1 MIDVQMPIAA
11 PNTVKEFVRVS
22 GKFARYHV
30 RTPVLEGMRHVRLDG
45 SLELRDEN
53 RGHQLGPFPLD
64 RIVGLR
70 KKKKPVQFL
79 GWKVAVFGPCPIK
92 EPERNVESGLRGKG
106 HGKRHF
112 SIPVAFPMIQRK
124 SKHRVK
130 ERFTLM
136 RMTRTGA
143 LSFLPLLAIGWGLFA
158 SPLVA
163 QQPPGD
169 FAAGIYAYQQK
180 DYATAYSH
188 LSPLA
193 AKGHSAAQYNLG
205 RMYARGEG
213 VPQDVVE
220 AYKWFFLA
228 HKNGRVEGEKAMTS
242 LAKHITQ
249 KQISEAIGRAH
260 GERYAIK
267 R

>member
-1 MIDVQMPIAA
+1 M
-11 PNTVKEFVRVS
+11 
-22 GKFARYHV
+22 
-30 RTPVLEGMRHVRLDG
+30 
-45 SLELRDEN
+45 
-53 RGHQLGPFPLD
+53 
-64 RIVGLR
+64 
-70 KKKKPVQFL
+70 
-79 GWKVAVFGPCPIK
+79 
-92 EPERNVESGLRGKG
+92 
-106 HGKRHF
+106 
-112 SIPVAFPMIQRK
+112 VAFPMIQGK
-124 SKHRVK
+124 SKRHVK

-136 RMTRTGA
+136 QMHSTGA
-143 LSFLPLLAIGWGLFA
+143 LSVLVLLAIGWGFFA

-163 QQPPGD
+163 QQLPGD

-188 LSPLA
+188 LGPLA

-228 HKNGRVEGEKAMTS
+228 HKNGRKEGEQAMRS
-242 LAKHITQ
+242 LAKHLTK
-249 KQISEAIGRAH
+249 KQISAAIGRAH
-260 GERYAIK
+260 AERNAIK